1 MSDQLLVE
9 RTGAICT
16 VTINHPEKLNPIT
29 APGMIDE
36 LVGTIDT
43 IDKDSGIRAAI
54 ITGAGNAFSAGGDLK
69 RMAAPDSPAY
79 RPPVEVRDWYIEGVQ
94 RLPRAIDALRAPLIA
109 AVNGPAFGGGC
120 DLACMAD
127 MRIAGESARFA
138 SSFIRL
144 GIIPGDGGAY
154 FLPRAIGGA
163 RAAEMIFTGDPIDAR
178 QALAWGL
185 VSRVVPDS
193 ELMTEATRLAE
204 RIAANPGYALRMAK
218 RLLRE
223 ARHTGLEG
231 VLELSAALQAV
242 AHTAPEY
249 REAIDAFTEKRRPDF
264 SGT

>member
-9 RTGAICT
+9 RAGAICT
-16 VTINHPEKLNPIT
+16 VTINLPEKLNPIT

-43 IDKDSGIRAAI
+43 IDKDSGICAAI

-144 GIIPGDGGAY
+144 GIIPGDGGA
-154 FLPRAIGGA
+154 
-163 RAAEMIFTGDPIDAR
+163 
-178 QALAWGL
+178 
-185 VSRVVPDS
+185 
-193 ELMTEATRLAE
+193 
-204 RIAANPGYALRMAK
+204 
-218 RLLRE
+218 
-223 ARHTGLEG
+223 
-231 VLELSAALQAV
+231 
-242 AHTAPEY
+242 
-249 REAIDAFTEKRRPDF
+249 
-264 SGT
+264 

>member
-1 MSDQLLVE
+1 MSDRLLVACD
-9 RTGAICT
+9 GAICT
-16 VTINHPEKLNPIT
+16 VTMNIPDKRNPMT
-29 APGMIDE
+29 GPGMIDAI
-36 LVGTIDT
+36 VAAINDINTDNR
-43 IDKDSGIRAAI
+43 IRVAI
-54 ITGAGNAFSAGGDLK
+54 ITGAGKAFSAGGDLK
-69 RMAAPDSPAY
+69 RAAAADSPTR

-94 RLPRAIDALRAPLIA
+94 RIPRAIDALRVPLIA

-127 MRIAGESARFA
+127 IRIAGESAKFA

-154 FLPRAIGGA
+154 FLPRVVGGS

-185 VSRVVPDS
+185 VSRVVPDG
-193 ELMTEATRLAE
+193 ELMAEAKHLAE

-218 RLLRE
+218 RLMRE
-223 ARHTGLEG
+223 ARHADLEG
-231 VLELSAALQAV
+231 VLELSAALQAI

-249 REAIDAFTEKRRPDF
+249 REAIAAFMEKRRPDF
-264 SGT
+264 SRA